1 MTQKSYKHWVLNDGS
16 DMEDGDGRQL
26 SSQGNGGQS
35 SNLGNGAGGSQ
46 IIRRMMVRG
55 EWGGEMEGEAK
66 EEEVSGGGE
75 GEEVF
80 GGGEEG
86 KGGTEEDI
94 GVMEGELSFILIF
107 FNSQCI

>member
-1 MTQKSYKHWVLNDGS
+1 
-16 DMEDGDGRQL
+16 
-26 SSQGNGGQS
+26 
-35 SNLGNGAGGSQ
+35 
-46 IIRRMMVRG
+46 
-55 EWGGEMEGEAK
+55 MEGEGK

-86 KGGTEEDI
+86 KGDTEEDI
-94 GVMEGELSFILIF
+94 GIMKGELSFILIF

>member
-1 MTQKSYKHWVLNDGS
+1 MTQKSYKRWVLNDRS

-55 EWGGEMEGEAK
+55 EWGWGGDGRGSERGRGFWGRGGRQRGYRGRYRGY
-66 EEEVSGGGE
+66 GGGTQ
-75 GEEVF
+75 F
-80 GGGEEG
+80 H
-86 KGGTEEDI
+86 
-94 GVMEGELSFILIF
+94 FNIF
-107 FNSQCI
+107 